1 MNNEENNLNN
11 GNVQNTFDNSNPEIL
26 ESTPVEELQPTT
38 PVSNSNEILTPEEPS
53 VEQTNTVESNV
64 GDNSVEQASP
74 EQEPPEQTPN
84 DGAARIETET
94 GGEGHIHLDAYQHHE
109 KKEKKAIVRT
119 AEEEKGYSRRRV
131 GMLIFFILLIAFVI
145 FLPNLR
151 DLYIQYKT
159 HVEEEEISSGKLICT
174 LDRSTDDFDIT
185 YNETFSFK
193 KYKLQSFNYSVETK
207 GDASKDIGK
216 FKEIYG
222 KCDNLSKTVG
232 INNLTGIVI
241 DCSYVEGDDKVVET
255 QTFDYNT
262 IDKGELKS
270 AYTEAGVE
278 YPEFELDDNINEIEK
293 SMLAGGFTCQK
304 VS

>member
-1 MNNEENNLNN
+1 MQHTIEN
-11 GNVQNTFDNSNPEIL
+11 GIYGEGDIWKFYSISEAEAHENSCPNWQHIL
-26 ESTPVEELQPTT
+26 E
-38 PVSNSNEILTPEEPS
+38 
-53 VEQTNTVESNV
+53 
-64 GDNSVEQASP
+64 
-74 EQEPPEQTPN
+74 
-84 DGAARIETET
+84 R
-94 GGEGHIHLDAYQHHE
+94 
-109 KKEKKAIVRT
+109 
-119 AEEEKGYSRRRV
+119 
-131 GMLIFFILLIAFVI
+131 
-145 FLPNLR
+145 
-151 DLYIQYKT
+151 
-159 HVEEEEISSGKLICT
+159 
-174 LDRSTDDFDIT
+174 
-185 YNETFSFK
+185 
-193 KYKLQSFNYSVETK
+193 
-207 GDASKDIGK
+207 